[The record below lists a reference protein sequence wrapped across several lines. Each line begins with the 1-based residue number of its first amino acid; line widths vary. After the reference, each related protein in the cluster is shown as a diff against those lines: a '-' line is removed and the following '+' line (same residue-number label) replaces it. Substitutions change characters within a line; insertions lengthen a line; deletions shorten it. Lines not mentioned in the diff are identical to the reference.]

1 MALIKTDPKIAA
13 KHNDKKGFKFF
24 FYKKRKKQ
32 KKKKKKN
39 VNFKPSWELFCSSS
53 LGVTTP

>member
-32 KKKKKKN
+32 KKKMLISN
-39 VNFKPSWELFCSSS
+39 QAGNFS
-53 LGVTTP
+53 VAAH

>member
-32 KKKKKKN
+32 KKKKKN

>member
-24 FYKKRKKQ
+24 FIKRGKS
-32 KKKKKKN
+32 KKKK
-39 VNFKPSWELFCSSS
+39 C
-53 LGVTTP
+53 